1 MQMGLQ
7 MTNGLS
13 ELLPFLTP
21 HERAEIDQLILSRA
35 DSHPAWGDFTTFKRH
50 LYKRYEHPA
59 HLERLDRALTDIS
72 RWVETGGREGIY
84 MLIAEMPPRHGKTLT
99 VSRLFPPWHL
109 GRNPDHRIMLVSYGA
124 TLAHKNSRHARS
136 VMNAP
141 LYEQIFGVTLNPASR
156 AVDAWD
162 IDAHEGGSDALG
174 VLGGATGKGAHIL
187 ICDDLIKNRQDA
199 ESDVIRDRT
208 WDALNDDLL
217 TRQEPGGA
225 IIMFATRWHMD
236 DPIGRMLRLVEEKPM
251 PGPVVHLRFPAIAEE
266 HDDLGRTPGEA
277 LWPERYPRHI
287 LENTRDRMGQYSW
300 NALYQQSP
308 TPAEGG
314 LFKRASFRL
323 IDRLPRDDELEY
335 VGRYWD
341 LAMSEKDSADYSVGV
356 KMARGLDGRTK
367 VLDVARKQL
376 EWGDVPGFMAETAL
390 RDGPGV
396 VIGFEEK
403 GYMSRA
409 GQALAADTRL
419 HQYGIFGYP
428 KDKDKRT
435 NALPFAARVSLKMV
449 DVMDAHWTRDYL
461 DELCSFPY
469 SAHDDQVDASAGA
482 YEMLGLDVFA
492 GGLHH
497 AAEYEIGSGAY

>member
-1 MQMGLQ
+1 MPRYHAVFPGV
-7 MTNGLS
+7 
-13 ELLPFLTP
+13 ELDP
-21 HERAEIDQLILSRA
+21 ES
-35 DSHPAWGDFTTFKRH
+35 
-50 LYKRYEHPA
+50 
-59 HLERLDRALTDIS
+59 
-72 RWVETGGREGIY
+72 
-84 MLIAEMPPRHGKTLT
+84 
-99 VSRLFPPWHL
+99 
-109 GRNPDHRIMLVSYGA
+109 
-124 TLAHKNSRHARS
+124 RS
-136 VMNAP
+136 VDSWNILGHDGGM
-141 LYEQIFGVTLNPASR
+141 
-156 AVDAWD
+156 DAM
-162 IDAHEGGSDALG
+162 G
-174 VLGGATGKGAHIL
+174 VLGSVTGMGANIL
-187 ICDDLIKNRQDA
+187 IWDDPVKNREEA
-199 ESDVIRDRT
+199 ESETIREKM
-208 WDALNDDLL
+208 WDAWTDDFY
-217 TRQEPGGA
+217 TRLEPGGA
-225 IIMFATRWHMD
+225 VVGVMTRWHMD
-236 DPIGRMLRLVEEKPM
+236 DWMGRLLKLEPDKWRVIKL
-251 PGPVVHLRFPAIAEE
+251 PAIAE
-266 HDDLGRTPGEA
+266 DDDILERLPGEP
-277 LWPERYPRHI
+277 LWPERYPLSVLSDI
-287 LENTRDRMGQYSW
+287 ENTLGQYSW
-300 NALYQQSP
+300 SALYQQNP
-308 TPAEGG
+308 VPAEGG

-376 EWGDVPGFMAETAL
+376 EWGDVLGFMAETAL

-396 VIGFEEK
+396 VIGFEDK

-435 NALPFAARVSLKMV
+435 NALPFAARVSLEMV